1 MDNTNNSFTLTAD
14 FIIALINLLSES
26 ESDRLSELTR
36 QRREKEIEYNELVR
50 KYPRKIPVKE
60 IAKFLEM
67 KEENLRIAITQKAIA
82 GSFHTESENG
92 VKAFYILPVPFG
104 NWYFKGLYAWQR

>member
-14 FIIALINLLSES
+14 FIMALINLLSES

-36 QRREKEIEYNELVR
+36 RRREKEIEYNELVR
-50 KYPRKIPVKE
+50 KYPQKIPVKE

-67 KEENLRIAITQKAIA
+67 KEENVRIAVVQKTLE
-82 GSFHTESENG
+82 GSLHTESENG

-104 NWYFKGLYAWQR
+104 NWYFKERYRGV